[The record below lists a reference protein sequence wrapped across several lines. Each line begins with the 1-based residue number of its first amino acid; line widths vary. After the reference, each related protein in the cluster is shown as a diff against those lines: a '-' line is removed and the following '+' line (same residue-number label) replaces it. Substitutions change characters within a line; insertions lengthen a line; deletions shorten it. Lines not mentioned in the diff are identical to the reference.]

1 MVEGHA
7 ELSQE
12 RHVAPAISPKLA
24 DTHLA
29 IAADARALNDPLID
43 QRTHAVDI
51 QAEIEPGLR
60 EGEHDVVGLPFGR
73 QPASPSLS
81 SYINPPISR
90 NFTRGSGARC
100 PRPPAFCFQRHP
112 GAIPQ
117 DWRGA
122 RND

>member
-29 IAADARALNDPLID
+29 IAADARALSLID

-81 SYINPPISR
+81 SVHNPPNIPKLHAR
-90 NFTRGSGARC
+90 QRGTVPEAARLL
-100 PRPPAFCFQRHP
+100 F
-112 GAIPQ
+112 
-117 DWRGA
+117 
-122 RND
+122 